1 MEALQR
7 SMMQASEQPRAYAA
21 GGTVSALPS
30 LRELSN
36 PNFSFTEREFTNPFA
51 PMTQNVPMSVVQGPA
66 YGSMGAD
73 VYDWKAPTAKAAPQ
87 PYSTANMEAAQVYNR
102 RVPTAAA
109 TVNVPMPGV
118 ATPPP
123 NVPTPGYMPT
133 MPTPGTPAPVSPPPA
148 DVYVDYFETLP
159 DGSVVHHSGGKST
172 VVSGPTKNVDTGGT
186 TPGSTGGG
194 FTPVT
199 NPLGPTPEEVRRTE
213 AAKELEALKAR
224 EAQEKAA
231 RDAEAK
237 RISDLQLAERQR
249 QEQLNLISLENA
261 RVRDLRLAEE
271 KRIADEQ
278 AAAVVP
284 VAPVVE
290 EPPKP
295 KELTLDM
302 YRDQFSTPYGSQYY
316 FNLKNAQRLI
326 GEGRRADI
334 SGPQMEQA
342 RFLSEQMDKGIFYPE
357 NYEPDNSWYAGD
369 SGD

>member
-1 MEALQR
+1 MNSESRMMMEALQR
-7 SMMQASEQPRAYAA
+7 SMMQASEQPRAYAE
-21 GGTVSALPS
+21 GGAVSALPS

-36 PNFSFTEREFTNPFA
+36 PNFSFTEREFSNPFA
-51 PMTQNVPMSVVQGPA
+51 PMTQNVPMSVIQGPA
-66 YGSMGAD
+66 YGSMGTD
-73 VYDWKAPTAKAAPQ
+73 VYDWKAPTAQAAPQ
-87 PYSTANMEAAQVYNR
+87 PYSTVNMEAAQVYNR

-123 NVPTPGYMPT
+123 NVPTPGYTPT
-133 MPTPGTPAPVSPPPA
+133 MPGVTIPAPVDQTQPEILPPGYGADDISTIMPVEPPPPA
-148 DVYVDYFETLP
+148 AP
-159 DGSVVHHSGGKST
+159 
-172 VVSGPTKNVDTGGT
+172 VDT
-186 TPGSTGGG
+186 G

-271 KRIADEQ
+271 KRLADEK
-278 AAAVVP
+278 AAA

-302 YRDQFSTPYGSQYY
+302 YRDQFGTPYGSQYY

-326 GEGRRADI
+326 GEGSRADI

>member
-51 PMTQNVPMSVVQGPA
+51 PMTQNVPMSVIQGPA

-87 PYSTANMEAAQVYNR
+87 PYSTVNMEAAQVYNR

-123 NVPTPGYMPT
+123 NVPTPDYMPT
-133 MPTPGTPAPVSPPPA
+133 MPGVTIPPVDQPQPEILPPWSGVDDIYTIMPVEPPPPA
-148 DVYVDYFETLP
+148 AP
-159 DGSVVHHSGGKST
+159 
-172 VVSGPTKNVDTGGT
+172 VDT
-186 TPGSTGGG
+186 G

-284 VAPVVE
+284 VTTTPTAPAPVVE
-290 EPPKP
+290 AAPAPQTPVEP
-295 KELTLDM
+295 
-302 YRDQFSTPYGSQYY
+302 Y
-316 FNLKNAQRLI
+316 FVTTNYES
-326 GEGRRADI
+326 GEGYTV
-334 SGPQMEQA
+334 
-342 RFLSEQMDKGIFYPE
+342 YPPGYVE
-357 NYEPDNSWYAGD
+357 TDFEPYNTSWYSGD